1 MICGN
6 ILYISF
12 NNNYDLE
19 RRSWDIKS
27 TCTCFE
33 SCDSPDD
40 NTGILKHGFKTT
52 KSQPMITELQNDR
65 SLFLLNRHNI
75 FKLLSKKN
83 ISAIFLVENDFE
95 TGI

>member
-1 MICGN
+1 MIQKDEVE
-6 ILYISF
+6 IS
-12 NNNYDLE
+12 NLHALVL
-19 RRSWDIKS
+19 SL
-27 TCTCFE
+27 
-33 SCDSPDD
+33 DSPDD

-52 KSQPMITELQNDR
+52 KSQSMITELQNDR

>member
-1 MICGN
+1 MIQKDEVE
-6 ILYISF
+6 IS
-12 NNNYDLE
+12 NLHALDSL
-19 RRSWDIKS
+19 
-27 TCTCFE
+27 
-33 SCDSPDD
+33 DSPDD

-52 KSQPMITELQNDR
+52 KSQSMITELQKDR

-75 FKLLSKKN
+75 FKLLNKKN